1 MKPFIIA
8 TDNVGNE
15 ISVDPNVVR
24 INDAGTNMTVATY
37 PEKELNRGNTQPIFA
52 DYRHL
57 LVEKEDRAILENIFE
72 LEKAKQHGEEKS
84 GQKAFRKY
92 RKEKTTVV
100 ATTTDE

>member
-1 MKPFIIA
+1 MKPFLSA

-15 ISVDPNVVR
+15 ISVDPNDVR

-37 PEKELNRGNTQPIFA
+37 PEKELDRGNTQPVFI
-52 DYRHL
+52 DYCHL
-57 LVEKEDRAILENIFE
+57 YMEKEDRAILKNIFK
-72 LEKAKQHGEEKS
+72 LKKAKQHGEEKS

-100 ATTTDE
+100 A